1 MTIPVQKLKIE
12 KPIRVLKNLRAGDVP
27 VRAPQGDDVGGGKPI
42 VKCLYKE
49 NSMNEKLQK
58 ELEAQTLN
66 FKSLITDYC
75 RFESVA
81 AQNRMMKETAD
92 WVEGLLKETG
102 FETRQLEVAGSPNYV
117 YGTMKGQSEFTLL
130 LYNHYDVQPE
140 TPIELWNS
148 PPFEATETDGKLV
161 ARGICDNKAE
171 LISRICAI
179 RAILAANGE
188 LPINIKWIIEGE
200 EEIGSPHFDALT
212 KQYGDLLKADGTL
225 WEGGGFNEKDQ
236 AALAVGFRG
245 MLYVEYSVEV
255 MKSDAH
261 SGSAHALPSGA
272 WRLVK
277 ALASL
282 KDENGQILIPGFYDD
297 VREPTKAEQQ
307 AMKDSVDLEME
318 GRLRAMYGID
328 SFLHNRSGYDLEES
342 VFEPTAN
349 IAGFLSGYTEAGVK
363 TVFPAKAMAKMDF
376 RLVPNQD
383 PNDILEK
390 LKAHLIAQG
399 FEDIQIKKLG
409 EAEPVVTP
417 IDGEFVQRIRRIC
430 HEFTNKEPEISAL
443 VGGTLP
449 LLGSMKKNVG
459 VLGISTSGNPSYYG
473 SGAHAPN
480 EHIRLKDIPRAIEFN
495 VFMFTQLGDV

>member
-1 MTIPVQKLKIE
+1 
-12 KPIRVLKNLRAGDVP
+12 
-27 VRAPQGDDVGGGKPI
+27 
-42 VKCLYKE
+42 
-49 NSMNEKLQK
+49 MNESLQK
-58 ELEAQTLN
+58 ELEIQTQN
-66 FKSLITDYC
+66 FKGLITDYC

-92 WVEGLLKETG
+92 WVESLLKDTG
-102 FETRQLEVAGSPNYV
+102 FKTRQLAVEGAPNYIF
-117 YGTMKGQSEFTLL
+117 GTMKGQSDFTLL

-148 PPFEATETDGKLV
+148 PPFKATEVDGKLV

-171 LISRICAI
+171 LIARICAI
-179 RAILAANGE
+179 RAILAADAE

-200 EEIGSPHFDALT
+200 EEIGSPHFEALT
-212 KQYGDLLKADGTL
+212 EQFGDLLRANGTL

-236 AALAVGFRG
+236 AAVAVGFRG

-261 SGSAHALPSGA
+261 SGSAHILPSGA

-282 KDENGQILIPGFYDD
+282 KDENGRVLIPGFYDD
-297 VREPTKAEQQ
+297 VRQPTESEKQ
-307 AMKDSVDLEME
+307 ALQDGVDPEME
-318 GRLRAMYGID
+318 ERLKAMYGID
-328 SFLHNRSGYDLEES
+328 SFLHDRSGYELEVS

-349 IAGFLSGYTEAGVK
+349 IAGFLSGYTEAGMK
-363 TVFPAKAMAKMDF
+363 TVLPAKAMAKMDF

-383 PNDILEK
+383 PNDILGK
-390 LKAHLIAQG
+390 LRAHLKAQG
-399 FEDIQIKKLG
+399 FGDVQIKKLG

-430 HEFTNKEPEISAL
+430 QNFTDKEPEITAL

-480 EHIRLKDIPRAIEFN
+480 EHIRLRDIPRAIEFN
-495 VFMFTQLGDV
+495 AFMFTQLGDV

>member
-1 MTIPVQKLKIE
+1 
-12 KPIRVLKNLRAGDVP
+12 
-27 VRAPQGDDVGGGKPI
+27 
-42 VKCLYKE
+42 
-49 NSMNEKLQK
+49 MNEKLQK
-58 ELEAQTLN
+58 ELETQTKG
-66 FKSLITDYC
+66 FKGLITDYC

-81 AQNRMMKETAD
+81 AQNRMMNETAN

-102 FETRQLEVAGSPNYV
+102 FETRQLEVEGAPKYV
-117 YGTMKGQSEFTLL
+117 YATMKGKSDFTLL

-140 TPIELWNS
+140 TPIELWNT
-148 PPFEATETDGKLV
+148 PPFEATEVDGKLV

-171 LISRICAI
+171 LIARICAV

-188 LPINIKWIIEGE
+188 LPINIKWIVEGE
-200 EEIGSPHFDALT
+200 EEIGSPHFETLT

-225 WEGGGFNEKDQ
+225 WEGGGFNEKGQ
-236 AALAVGFRG
+236 AAIALGFRG

-255 MKSDAH
+255 MKRDAH

-282 KDENGQILIPGFYDD
+282 KDENGRILIPGFYDD
-297 VREPTKAEQQ
+297 VREPTEPEKQ
-307 AMKDSVDLEME
+307 AMRDSADPEME
-318 GRLRAMYGID
+318 KRLKAMYGIE
-328 SFLHNRSGYDLEES
+328 SFLNNKTGYDLEEA

-363 TVFPAKAMAKMDF
+363 TVLPAKAMAKMDF

-390 LKAHLIAQG
+390 LKAHLKAQG
-399 FEDIQIKKLG
+399 FEDVQIKKLG
-409 EAEPVVTP
+409 EAQPVVTP
-417 IDGEFVQRIRRIC
+417 IEGEFVQRMKKIC
-430 HEFTNKEPEISAL
+430 KDFTSQEPEITAL

-480 EHIRLKDIPRAIEFN
+480 EHIRLSDIPRAIEFDA
-495 VFMFTQLGDV
+495 FMFTRLGGM

>member
-1 MTIPVQKLKIE
+1 
-12 KPIRVLKNLRAGDVP
+12 
-27 VRAPQGDDVGGGKPI
+27 
-42 VKCLYKE
+42 
-49 NSMNEKLQK
+49 MNEKLQK
-58 ELEAQTLN
+58 DLEIQTQN
-66 FKSLITDYC
+66 FKGLISDYC

-92 WVEGLLKETG
+92 WVENLLKDTG
-102 FETRQLEVAGSPNYV
+102 FKTRQLEVDGAPNYV
-117 YGTMKGQSEFTLL
+117 FGTMKGQSDFTLL

-148 PPFEATETDGKLV
+148 PPFEATEVDGKLV

-171 LISRICAI
+171 LIARICAI
-179 RAILAANGE
+179 RAILAASGE
-188 LPINIKWIIEGE
+188 LPINIKWIVEGE
-200 EEIGSPHFDALT
+200 EEIGSPHFEALT
-212 KQYGDLLKADGTL
+212 KQFGDLLKADGTL
-225 WEGGGFNEKDQ
+225 WEGDGFNEKDQ
-236 AALAVGFRG
+236 AVIAVGFRG
-245 MLYVEYSVEV
+245 MLYVEYSVEF

-261 SGSAHALPSGA
+261 SGSAHALPSAA

-282 KDENGQILIPGFYDD
+282 KDENGRVLIPGFYDD
-297 VREPTKAEQQ
+297 VREPSESEKQI
-307 AMKDSVDLEME
+307 MKDSVDPEQE
-318 GRLRAMYGID
+318 ERLKAMYGID
-328 SFLHNRSGYDLEES
+328 SFLYDRSGYELQAS

-349 IAGFLSGYTEAGVK
+349 IAGLLSGYTEAGVK
-363 TVFPAKAMAKMDF
+363 TVLPAKAMAKMDF

-383 PNDILEK
+383 PNDILKK
-390 LKAHLIAQG
+390 LKAHFKAQG
-399 FEDIQIKKLG
+399 FDDVQIKKLG

-417 IDGEFVQRIRRIC
+417 IDGEFVQRIKKIC
-430 HEFTNKEPEISAL
+430 QDFTAKRPEITAL

-480 EHIRLKDIPRAIEFN
+480 EHIRLSDIPRAIEFN
-495 VFMFTQLGDV
+495 AFMFTQLGDV